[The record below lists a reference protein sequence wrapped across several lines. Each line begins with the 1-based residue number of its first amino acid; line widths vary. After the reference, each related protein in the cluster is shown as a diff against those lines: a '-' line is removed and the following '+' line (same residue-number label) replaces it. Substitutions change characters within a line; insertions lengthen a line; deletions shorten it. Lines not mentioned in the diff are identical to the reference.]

1 MTKII
6 VNKRLTLDIKT
17 LTFSFTNTFNLVQIQ
32 PNSTDIINE

>member
-1 MTKII
+1 MTKIT

-17 LTFSFTNTFNLVQIQ
+17 LTFNFANTFNLVQIQ